1 GKMQALIEGLTQAGF
16 AVRGYLGEHSQAN
29 GNLYQLS
36 NQITLGLT
44 EMQILD
50 GFKQMIDEVL
60 ELERKYRTEMYQEN
74 PDRIQ
79 DRIFRSYGELLY
91 ARMMSEGEAMKR
103 ISDLRLGISLGII
116 KTHEE
121 ADMAKLVSHVGSAA
135 VQKDSGEVMT
145 VAKQEIRRAEIVRNI
160 LAQTKKS

>member
-1 GKMQALIEGLTQAGF
+1 MRENAEPKCIKRIRTTSKIEFSFL
-16 AVRGYLGEHSQAN
+16 R
-29 GNLYQLS
+29 
-36 NQITLGLT
+36 
-44 EMQILD
+44 
-50 GFKQMIDEVL
+50 
-60 ELERKYRTEMYQEN
+60 
-74 PDRIQ
+74 
-79 DRIFRSYGELLY
+79 ELLY

-121 ADMAKLVSHVGSAA
+121 SDMAKLVSHVGSAA

-145 VAKQEIRRAEIVRNI
+145 VAEQEIRRAEIVRNI